1 MLKQII
7 KELQRHA
14 DPERAIH
21 SLRFFKTGPGE
32 YGEGDKFL
40 GITTPIER
48 KIAKKYY
55 KSISIDEVQILLS
68 NRFHDIRMTALFILI
83 LKNKKAVEKTKKEYF
98 DFYLKNTK
106 YINNWD
112 LVDVTCRDII
122 GEYLVGK
129 DRKILYK
136 LSKSKNLWEKRIS
149 IISTFAFIKR
159 NDFNDGLKI
168 AEILVNDKHDLI
180 QKAVGWTLREIGKK
194 DLSREEKFLS
204 KYYKVMGR
212 TALRYAI
219 EKFPE
224 AKRKFYL
231 TKSKSV

>member
-14 DPERAIH
+14 DKQRAAH

-129 DRKILYK
+129 DRKILYR
-136 LSKSKNLWEKRIS
+136 LSKSKNLWERRIS

-168 AEILVNDKHDLI
+168 AEILVNDKHGLI

-194 DLSREEKFLS
+194 DFSREEKFLS